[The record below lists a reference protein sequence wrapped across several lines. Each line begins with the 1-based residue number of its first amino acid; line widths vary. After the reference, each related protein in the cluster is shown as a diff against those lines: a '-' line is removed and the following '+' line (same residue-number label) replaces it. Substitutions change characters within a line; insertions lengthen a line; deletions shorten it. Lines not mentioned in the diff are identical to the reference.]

1 MWVTAT
7 MNDSAATARSNR
19 ANCRILLVSLFVA
32 VSASKASAPASI
44 KTISVDLKLRTG
56 GELSGAVVDHDAHG
70 LAILHDDTP
79 FVFAWS
85 ELDGGSAFAVR
96 RSMLILARDDADKLS
111 ADDHFDLGMFA
122 LAQGRNDLAANEF
135 DAAKKVRP
143 DLAMRIREAFDEFRL
158 RKQTAKIDEPLTSP
172 EVDESAHA
180 SEPGSPTNAPLG
192 ETSALPDLSETN
204 TPAHPSPEVRER
216 VREAY
221 LRFGTK
227 VQEVMG
233 RDIALIESDHFLIWT
248 DWEKRERGRLTE
260 WCEAMNAALCERFG
274 LDPRDDVFLARCP
287 VFCFRSKARFRKF
300 ARDFD
305 GYDGKDAIGYTRSIE
320 KNGHVHMAFARVGR
334 SEADY
339 DRFACTLV
347 HEGTHAF
354 LHRLYGPKLLPHW
367 VNEGYADLTAERILG
382 DRCPNGGNAA
392 LLARQ
397 YARYDW
403 PIAGLLESTSTIGVH
418 QYPLAH
424 SVVAYLE
431 SHGRDRFAGFIEGLK
446 NGATFADALA
456 GNYDGMTFV
465 GLEQAWKDAIR
476 KADPSVTEVSNGF
489 IVGGD

>member
-1 MWVTAT
+1 MRVMAA
-7 MNDSAATARSNR
+7 MNDAAATARVRR
-19 ANCRILLVSLFVA
+19 ATFCSLLFAFFSV
-32 VSASKASAPASI
+32 ASAGASPPASI

-56 GELSGAVVDHDAHG
+56 GELSGAVVDYDAHG
-70 LAILHDDTP
+70 LVILHDDTP
-79 FVFAWS
+79 YVFAWN

-96 RSMLILARDDADKLS
+96 RSLLTLPRGDADKLS

-135 DAAKKVRP
+135 EAAKKMRP
-143 DLAMRIREAFDEFRL
+143 DLATRIREAFDGFRR
-158 RKQTAKIDEPLTSP
+158 RKQTAKIDDPLTRP
-172 EVDESAHA
+172 EADDSADVSAPRTA
-180 SEPGSPTNAPLG
+180 SSAPIVEG
-192 ETSALPDLSETN
+192 PALPDISETN

-233 RDIALIESDHFLIWT
+233 KDIALIESDHFLVWT
-248 DWEKRERGRLTE
+248 DWEKHDRVRLTE
-260 WCEAMNAALCERFG
+260 WCEAMYAALCERFD
-274 LDPRDDVFLARCP
+274 LDPRDDIFLARCP

-320 KNGHVHMAFARVGR
+320 KNGHVHMVFARVGR

-424 SVVAYLE
+424 CVVAYLE
-431 SHGRDRFAGFIEGLK
+431 SLGRDRFAGFIKGLK
-446 NGATFADALA
+446 NGATVADALA

-476 KADPSVTEVSNGF
+476 KADPPATEVSNAG

>member
-1 MWVTAT
+1 MNDAAT
-7 MNDSAATARSNR
+7 MARVRCATS
-19 ANCRILLVSLFVA
+19 CGFLFALFSV
-32 VSASKASAPASI
+32 ASAGTSRPASI

-70 LAILHDDTP
+70 LVILHDDTP
-79 FVFAWS
+79 YVFAWN

-96 RSMLILARDDADKLS
+96 RSLLTLHRGDSDKLS

-122 LAQGRNDLAANEF
+122 LALDRNDLAADEF
-135 DAAKKVRP
+135 EAARKMRP
-143 DLAMRIREAFDEFRL
+143 DLATRIREAFDGFRR
-158 RKQTAKIDEPLTSP
+158 RKQAAKIDEPLARS
-172 EVDESAHA
+172 EVGESAHA
-180 SEPGSPTNAPLG
+180 SAPASPTNVPLG
-192 ETSALPDLSETN
+192 EASALPDLSETIA
-204 TPAHPSPEVRER
+204 PAHPSPEVRER

-233 RDIALIESDHFLIWT
+233 KDIALIESDHFLVWT
-248 DWEKRERGRLTE
+248 DWEKRDRGRLTE
-260 WCEAMNAALCERFG
+260 WCEAMYAALCKRFD
-274 LDPRDDVFLARCP
+274 LDPREDVFLARCP

-320 KNGHVHMAFARVGR
+320 KNGHVHMVFARVGR
-334 SEADY
+334 SDADY

-397 YARYDW
+397 YARYEW

-418 QYPLAH
+418 QYPLVH

-431 SHGRDRFAGFIEGLK
+431 SLGRDRFAGLIKGLK
-446 NGATFADALA
+446 NGATVADALVE
-456 GNYDGMTFV
+456 NYDGMTIV
-465 GLEQAWKDAIR
+465 GLEQAWKEAIH
-476 KADPSVTEVSNGF
+476 KADPAATEVSNAGM
-489 IVGGD
+489 VGGE

>member
-1 MWVTAT
+1 MPTGMWVTAA
-7 MNDSAATARSNR
+7 MNNAAATARVLC
-19 ANCRILLVSLFVA
+19 AAFCGLLFAFFFVA
-32 VSASKASAPASI
+32 SAGASPPASI
-44 KTISVDLKLRTG
+44 KTISVDLKLGTG
-56 GELSGAVVDHDAHG
+56 GELSGAVIDHDAHG
-70 LAILHDDTP
+70 LVILHDDTP
-79 FVFAWS
+79 YVFAWN

-96 RSMLILARDDADKLS
+96 RSLLTLHRGDADKLS
-111 ADDHFDLGMFA
+111 ADDHFDLGVFA

-135 DAAKKVRP
+135 EAAKKMRP
-143 DLAMRIREAFDEFRL
+143 DLALRIREAFDGFRR
-158 RKQTAKIDEPLTSP
+158 RKQTAKIDEPLTRP
-172 EVDESAHA
+172 EVEESAYA
-180 SEPGSPTNAPLG
+180 SGPASPTNAPLG
-192 ETSALPDLSETN
+192 EASALPDLTETN
-204 TPAHPSPEVRER
+204 TPAHPLPEVGER

-221 LRFGTK
+221 LRFGAK

-233 RDIALIESDHFLIWT
+233 KDIAMIESDHFLIWT
-248 DWEKRERGRLTE
+248 DWEKSDRGRLIE
-260 WCEAMNAALCERFG
+260 WCEAMYAALCERFG
-274 LDPRDDVFLARCP
+274 LDPRDDIFLARCP

-305 GYDGKDAIGYTRSIE
+305 GYDGREAIGYTRSIE
-320 KNGHVHMAFARVGR
+320 KNGHVHMVFARVGR

-382 DRCPNGGNAA
+382 DRCPHGGNAA

-397 YARYDW
+397 YARHDW

-424 SVVAYLE
+424 SVVVYLE
-431 SHGRDRFAGFIEGLK
+431 SLGRDRFAGFIKGLK
-446 NGATFADALA
+446 NGATVADALA

-476 KADPSVTEVSNGF
+476 KAD
-489 IVGGD
+489 